1 MVAGVKHNT
10 MKRKMLAGQPAVGAE
25 LALGCPVIGEMFSL
39 AGFDFVQVDCQHGM
53 WDDSSAFEAFHH
65 ICLGPATPSVR
76 VPDNDY
82 AGIGRLL
89 DRGAMSIIVPMVN
102 SPEEAQRAA
111 RAVRYPPRGSR
122 SGGGPVGYL
131 TYGGDYATSADDE
144 VLLMV
149 QIETQ
154 PAAEAAAE
162 ILSVDGVDGCM
173 IGPGDLSRSMGLD
186 LSQPGDRERHAQTI
200 RQIRDDCVRVG
211 KLPGIATGGRGA
223 EQYLKEGY
231 LFVLAMGDYG
241 LIAEGGREALQWIN
255 EVRSALS

>member
-1 MVAGVKHNT
+1 
-10 MKRKMLAGQPAVGAE
+10 
-25 LALGCPVIGEMFSL
+25 
-39 AGFDFVQVDCQHGM
+39 
-53 WDDSSAFEAFHH
+53 
-65 ICLGPATPSVR
+65 

-82 AGIGRLL
+82 ATIGRLL
-89 DRGAMSIIVPMVN
+89 DRGALSIIVPMVN

-122 SGGGPVGYL
+122 SGGGPTGYL

-149 QIETQ
+149 QIETL
-154 PAAEAAAE
+154 PAAQAAAE

-173 IGPGDLSRSMGLD
+173 IGPSDLSRSMGLD
-186 LSQPGDRERHAQTI
+186 LSQPADRERHAQAI
-200 RQIRDDCVRVG
+200 REIRDACVRVG

-223 EQYLKEGY
+223 EQYLKEGF
-231 LFVLAMGDYG
+231 LFVLALGDYG
-241 LIAEGGREALQWIN
+241 LIAEGGRDALQWIN

>member
-1 MVAGVKHNT
+1 MKRNT
-10 MKRKMLAGQPAVGAE
+10 MKHKMLAGEPVVGAE
-25 LALGCPVIGEMFSL
+25 LALGSPVIGEMFSL

-53 WDDSSAFEAFHH
+53 WDEAGACEAFHR

-89 DRGAMSIIVPMVN
+89 DRGALSIIVPMVN

-111 RAVRYPPRGSR
+111 RAVRYPPHGAR
-122 SGGGPVGYL
+122 SGGGPAGYL
-131 TYGGDYATSADDE
+131 TYGADYAAGANDE

-149 QIETQ
+149 QIETER
-154 PAAEAAAE
+154 AAQAAGE
-162 ILSVDGVDGCM
+162 ILSVAGVDGCM

-186 LSQPGDRERHAQTI
+186 LSRAPDRARHAQTI
-200 RQIRDDCVRVG
+200 REIRDACLRAG

-231 LFVLAMGDYG
+231 LFVLAMGDYA
-241 LIAEGGREALQWIN
+241 LIADGGRATVQWIN
-255 EVRSALS
+255 ELRRPPA

>member
-1 MVAGVKHNT
+1 MKQNT
-10 MKRKMLAGQPAVGAE
+10 MKRKMLAGQPVVGAE
-25 LALGCPVIGEMFSL
+25 LAIGSPVVGEIFSL
-39 AGFDFVQVDCQHGM
+39 AGFDFVQVDCQHGI
-53 WDDSSAFEAFHH
+53 WDDSTAFAAFHH

-82 AGIGRLL
+82 AAIGRLL
-89 DRGAMSIIVPMVN
+89 DRGALSIIVPMVN

-111 RAVRYPPRGSR
+111 QAVRYPPHGSR
-122 SGGGPVGYL
+122 SGGGPTGYL
-131 TYGGDYATSADDE
+131 TYGNDYAACANDE

-154 PAAEAAAE
+154 RAAEAAAE

-173 IGPGDLSRSMGLD
+173 IGPSDLSKTMGVD
-186 LSQPGDRERHAQTI
+186 LSQPADRERHARVI
-200 RQIRDDCVRVG
+200 GDIRDTCIRVG

-223 EQYLKEGY
+223 EQCLKDGF

-241 LIAEGGREALQWIN
+241 LLVDGGREAMQWVN
-255 EVRSALS
+255 EVRAAL

>member
-1 MVAGVKHNT
+1 MKHNT
-10 MKRKMLAGQPAVGAE
+10 MKRKMLAGEPVVGAE

-53 WDDSSAFEAFHH
+53 WDDAAAFAAFHH
-65 ICLGPATPSVR
+65 ICLGPATPAVR

-82 AGIGRLL
+82 AAIGRLL
-89 DRGAMSIIVPMVN
+89 DRGALSIIVPMVN

-111 RAVRYPPRGSR
+111 RAVRYPPHGAR
-122 SGGGPVGYL
+122 SGGAPTGYL
-131 TYGGDYATSADDE
+131 TYGRDYASRADDE

-149 QIETQ
+149 QIETRRAAQ
-154 PAAEAAAE
+154 AAEE

-186 LSQPGDRERHAQTI
+186 LSRAPDRARHAHAI
-200 RQIRDDCVRVG
+200 GEIRDACIGAG

-231 LFVLAMGDYG
+231 LFVLAMGDYA
-241 LIAEGGREALQWIN
+241 LIADGARNVLQWID
-255 EVRSALS
+255 EVRGRRA